1 MIEPP
6 PDYRMVK
13 LYFPHNNEQCW
24 MILGPTFQ
32 TTSKIFLNH
41 LFWNIHFSSETYMGT
56 QTIQISEDNFETS
69 HETPQLSILT
79 VNGRSDRSFS
89 WQRKTALFS
98 GSRAGKKD
106 DKLTR
111 CFLDVILGT
120 FWSFFLI
127 LTTWTIRLFW
137 ETYPSNSFTHT
148 CMYIYI
154 YSTPRPKTH
163 PFANF
168 YRYLGYLFKQLLPFT
183 KCI

>member
-1 MIEPP
+1 MLDDFGSHIS
-6 PDYRMVK
+6 
-13 LYFPHNNEQCW
+13 NN
-24 MILGPTFQ
+24 FQ
-32 TTSKIFLNH
+32 
-41 LFWNIHFSSETYMGT
+41 NIPKSPLLKHSFSSETYMGT

-106 DKLTR
+106 DKITR

-120 FWSFFLI
+120 FWCFFWSWQLEQLGYFGKRTLRI
-127 LTTWTIRLFW
+127 H
-137 ETYPSNSFTHT
+137 SHTHV
-148 CMYIYI
+148 YI

-163 PFANF
+163 PFAIFIGIWGICLSNF
-168 YRYLGYLFKQLLPFT
+168 CLLQNVFKKRIMCSLFFSF
-183 KCI
+183 I